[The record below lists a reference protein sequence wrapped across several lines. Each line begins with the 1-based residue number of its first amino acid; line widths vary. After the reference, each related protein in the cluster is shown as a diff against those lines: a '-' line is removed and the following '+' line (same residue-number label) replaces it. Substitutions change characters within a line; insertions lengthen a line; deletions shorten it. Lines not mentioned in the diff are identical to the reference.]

1 MYEYKK
7 TYFKE
12 LYLICMNY
20 LKRVAGHTLI
30 YGLSSVVP
38 RLLNYFLVFLHT
50 RVFLQE
56 DYGIVTELYAYLAI
70 LLVLLT
76 YGMETGLF
84 RFSGKDQNPEET
96 YSTAFF
102 SLLTSSALFILFISL
117 FSGSISSL
125 MGYAGRSDYIILLVA
140 IIGLD
145 AFSAIPYAKLRLLN
159 RPYTFAMIKIVGV
172 LLMIFFN
179 IFFLL
184 ICPKFPFFESI
195 GIYNPELGVAYIFIS
210 NLIGTLFT
218 TVFVLFIPGL
228 LPSTFSFSKLKTLLV
243 YSFPL
248 LISGIGGS
256 SNEFFDRI
264 FYKYLASADVNA
276 LYELGIYGANVKLA
290 VLMTLFIQMYRYAVE
305 PFIFSNVGDKNSP
318 QMYANLTK
326 YFLAF
331 GLLIFLGV
339 GLFTEIFQVLI
350 GRDFREGIGV
360 VPILLL
366 SNLFFGLYFN
376 VSIWYKITNQTWYGI
391 LYTFSGAVITMVL
404 YFILIP
410 IIGYYGA
417 ALSKLIC
424 YIIISIL
431 CFWGGQK
438 RYPIPYETKKFILF
452 IITAISLF
460 LLGYFIVI
468 PIYLLSFIF
477 RIALILVF
485 ILLIMKT
492 EDISIKNLLNG
503 FRHASKNS

>member
-1 MYEYKK
+1 
-7 TYFKE
+7 
-12 LYLICMNY
+12 MNY

-56 DYGIVTELYAYLAI
+56 EYGIVTELYAYLAI

-84 RFSGKDQNPEET
+84 RFSGKDDNPDET
-96 YSTAFF
+96 YSTAFI
-102 SLLTSSALFILFISL
+102 SLLTSSFLFIFVASL
-117 FSGSISSL
+117 FSDSISTL
-125 MGYAGRSDYIILLVA
+125 MGYSGKPEYIFLLAA

-159 RPYTFAMIKIVGV
+159 RPYTFAMVKVVGV

-184 ICPKFPFFESI
+184 VCPKYPIFESA
-195 GIYNPELGVAYIFIS
+195 GLYNPNLGVTYIFIS

-218 TVFVLFIPGL
+218 TVFILFIPGL
-228 LPSTFSFSKLKTLLV
+228 LPSTFSFAKLKTLLV

-318 QMYANLTK
+318 KMYANLTK

-331 GLLIFLGV
+331 ALLIFLGV
-339 GLFTEIFQVLI
+339 GLFTELFQILI

-376 VSIWYKITNQTWYGI
+376 ISIWYKITNQTWYGI
-391 LYTFSGAVITMVL
+391 LYTFSGAIITMVL

-417 ALSKLIC
+417 ALSKLVC
-424 YIIISIL
+424 YILITIL
-431 CFWGGQK
+431 CFWGGQ
-438 RYPIPYETKKFILF
+438 RHYPIPYETKKFVLF
-452 IITAISLF
+452 IVSAVFLF
-460 LLGYFIVI
+460 LLGYFITI
-468 PIYLLSFIF
+468 PNYAISFIF
-477 RIALILVF
+477 RFSLILIF
-485 ILLIMKT
+485 ITLLLRAEQVKF
-492 EDISIKNLLNG
+492 SFLLKG
-503 FRHASKNS
+503 FRHASKNN